1 MVADFES
8 RPLHLH
14 TLASLV
20 ADLVSGRA
28 ISIGEV
34 ETFSLSDDRTRSA
47 LQWYRERGAANW
59 SASVSG
65 THGEQLVDAILK
77 TPPETPPLPSRPANA
92 NGRRLTLKKL
102 EAHRFAGLHQFG
114 TPATP
119 PANFVHEFFAPLT
132 LFEGR
137 NGSGKTSLLN
147 AIIWTLTGE
156 ILRPR
161 REPEA
166 ANEDFECWIEDS
178 AQNGSVT
185 AHRLTP
191 VTPMPDVDDYRPD
204 KGWIHTDT
212 WVELTFAD
220 ESGAELPPI
229 RRSQSR
235 SAQGKIQEVPP
246 DLSALGVDP
255 IALRIGT
262 VMPGLLPLIRVG
274 GESELGRAVA
284 QLTGLSSLLDL
295 SDHVR
300 RAKQKIDK
308 EFVKAKTEE
317 RERHDRA
324 YNTAKVNLTA
334 AVEGHPEL
342 APQAPVPAPSDD
354 PSIEQTLDKI
364 VEHFESAKATAFE
377 SAKEILGSDFDA
389 ADPARSANLEK
400 NIAPALSELT
410 QLARLPSFA
419 RLHGLRQLTP
429 DQLNAAR
436 LKISEILREANAL
449 DELAKNSSTAE
460 RSRLYARVATWIAD
474 HPSADRNED
483 LCVVCGNAL
492 QDIVDPVTG
501 KTVKAHLHEAKADAV
516 LLSQTLARW
525 AEAAH
530 GDLVRN
536 LPDALRSE
544 LTTDLPTHPCDLMKS
559 ALVDELFASA
569 PFAGVLSKLQT
580 ETANGFDKT
589 VANRS
594 DLDAPLEISLPPDCA
609 MLAEALRR
617 LDLAMRFASWRQSN
631 DVMAREVVEQ
641 VLGKRPKEGEATEK
655 LTLTGKLLDLEAT
668 VKGAK
673 PISDALRHC
682 TSLIDELKRRRVV
695 EQRLEDYDTAS
706 KALANLLP
714 LGDLADR
721 QVDELRKKL
730 RNEAAT
736 WRDRIYA
743 GAFPTLAHK
752 LVDTSTGRKG
762 QLDLIIRAGG
772 VSAPAQHVTNAS
784 ALRASLVGFYF
795 AFWEHV
801 LNERGG
807 LNVLLLDDPQ
817 ELLDDE
823 NRQRLADALAFIVGS
838 GGQLVVTSYDP
849 RFSGHISNVP
859 AVAPIEHRAVYPAT
873 KIQPVVRTALPE
885 TEISKCKK
893 KSEADP
899 DDEEAA
905 WKFADSCRVFLEST
919 LSDLFDDPAYSRWVK
934 ENPSPTLAD
943 FVGRLRPLVR
953 SSTQGMFAAQV
964 FVDFVGL
971 PALADNSAA
980 LQLMNKAHHG
990 RRHEIRAADVA
1001 QCADDL
1007 TQLVKLS
1014 GRMHEECRRW
1024 RRRDAV
1030 PNSENEAASPPALE
1044 PMAAPS
1050 WSVVICPDLAAFTQR
1065 AGVGGSQEPLEP
1077 LDPAIL
1083 AGKAVFYLRRNNF
1096 GFAAPEGSL
1105 AIVEAVP
1112 DVVADRRLVI
1122 ARHGETIYARRF
1134 IRSQGTDMIGLTAE
1148 IPDPRYRSPKTII
1161 LPEAEVVLHQ
1171 VVGVLFEHS
1180 IRVEHGDGEAVLVD
1194 ASKVLER
1201 VELAFRVV
1209 DESAVPLALANQIV
1223 LGGASIELDML
1234 GHSEGAL
1241 VALMLDDG
1249 ASIFKRVGAALPGEL
1264 THLRQFESIGGL
1276 GSSQILSTGKEQAGV
1291 PTVMHARAI
1300 LGVLYRG

>member
-1 MVADFES
+1 M
-8 RPLHLH
+8 
-14 TLASLV
+14 
-20 ADLVSGRA
+20 
-28 ISIGEV
+28 GED
-34 ETFSLSDDRTRSA
+34 ETFSLADDRTRSA
-47 LQWYRERGAANW
+47 LQWYRERGATNW
-59 SASVSG
+59 EASVSG
-65 THGEQLVDAILK
+65 QHAEQLVDAVLK
-77 TPPETPPLPSRPANA
+77 DPPETPPLPSRPANA
-92 NGRRLTLKKL
+92 NGRRLTLRKL

-114 TPATP
+114 TPAAP
-119 PANFVHEFFAPLT
+119 PANYVHDFSAPLT

-156 ILRPR
+156 ILRPQ

-166 ANEDFECWIEDS
+166 ANKDFECWVEASGGDGS
-178 AQNGSVT
+178 ATS
-185 AHRLTP
+185 HRLTP

-204 KGWIHTDT
+204 KGWIPADT

-220 ESGAELPPI
+220 ENGAELPPI

-235 SAQGKIQEVPP
+235 SAQGKVHEVDP

-262 VMPGLLPLIRVG
+262 VMPGLLALIRVG

-308 EFVKAKTEE
+308 EFVKTKTDE
-317 RERHDRA
+317 RERIDRA
-324 YNTAKVNLTA
+324 YNTAKTNLSDA
-334 AVEGHPEL
+334 LEGHIEL
-342 APQAPVPAPSDD
+342 APQTPVPAPSDD
-354 PSIEQTLDKI
+354 TSLEQALDKI
-364 VEHFESAKATAFE
+364 VEHFEGAKARAFE
-377 SAKEILGSDFDA
+377 SAKEILGDDFDPGNA
-389 ADPARSANLEK
+389 ARSADLEK
-400 NIAPALSELT
+400 NIAPALSELK

-419 RLHGLRQLTP
+419 RLHGLRQLTS
-429 DQLNAAR
+429 DQLEAAK
-436 LKISEILREANAL
+436 LKISEILREADTL
-449 DELAKNSSTAE
+449 DALAKDPSTAA

-474 HPSADRNED
+474 HPSADRNDD
-483 LCVVCGNAL
+483 LCAVCGGTL
-492 QDIVDPVTG
+492 QDVVDPVTG
-501 KTVKAHLHEAKADAV
+501 KTVKAHLHEAKADAA
-516 LLSQTLARW
+516 LLSQTLSRW
-525 AEAAH
+525 SEAAH
-530 GDLVRN
+530 GDLVRS
-536 LPDALRSE
+536 LPDALRAE
-544 LTTDLPTHPCDLMKS
+544 LTAELPTHPCDLMKK
-559 ALVDELFASA
+559 ALVDELFAST
-569 PFAGVLSKLQT
+569 PFAGVLTQLKT
-580 ETANGFDKT
+580 ETANAFDKT
-589 VANRS
+589 VAARL
-594 DLDAPLEISLPPDCA
+594 DLDASLEISLPSGCA
-609 MLAEALRR
+609 TLAEALKR
-617 LDLAMRFASWRQSN
+617 LDLAIRFASWRQSN
-631 DVMAREVVEQ
+631 DAMAREIVEQ
-641 VLGKRPKEGEATEK
+641 VLGRHPKEGEAAERR
-655 LTLTGKLLDLEAT
+655 TLTGKLLDLEST

-682 TSLIDELKRRRVV
+682 VSLKEELKRRRVV
-695 EQRLEDYDTAS
+695 EQRLKDYDIAS

-721 QVDELRKKL
+721 QVNELRKKL
-730 RNEAAT
+730 RTEAAT

-743 GAFPTLAHK
+743 GAFPSKAHK

-772 VSAPAQHVTNAS
+772 VSAPAQHVTNSS

-795 AFWEHV
+795 AFWEYV

-807 LNVLLLDDPQ
+807 LKTLLLDDPQ

-823 NRQRLADALAFIVGS
+823 NRQRLADAFAFIVKA
-838 GGQLVVTSYDP
+838 GGQLIVTSYDP
-849 RFSGHISNVP
+849 RFSCHVANVP
-859 AVAPIEHRAVYPAT
+859 GVAQIEHRAVYPAT
-873 KIQPVVRTALPE
+873 KIQPVVRTTLPE
-885 TEISKCKK
+885 TEILKCESKFK
-893 KSEADP
+893 AHQ

-919 LSDLFDDPAYSRWVK
+919 LADLFDDPAHSSWVK
-934 ENPSPTLAD
+934 NNPAPTLAS

-953 SSTQGMFAAQV
+953 SGPQGMFAAQI
-964 FVDFVGL
+964 FADFVGH
-971 PALADNSAA
+971 PALVDSSAA

-990 RRHEIRAADVA
+990 RRHEIRAGDVA

-1007 TQLVKLS
+1007 ALLVRLA

-1024 RRRDAV
+1024 QRRDAV
-1030 PNSENEAASPPALE
+1030 PNSLNEAAPPPPLE
-1044 PMAAPS
+1044 PMAVPS
-1050 WSVVICPDLAAFTQR
+1050 WNVVICPDLAAFTQR
-1065 AGVGGSQEPLEP
+1065 ARGGESQDSVEP
-1077 LDPAIL
+1077 LDPVIL

-1105 AIVEAVP
+1105 AIVETLSNTVS
-1112 DVVADRRLVI
+1112 DRRLVI
-1122 ARHGETIYARRF
+1122 ARHGEAVYARRF
-1134 IRSQGTDMIGLTAE
+1134 LRSQGTDMIGLTAE
-1148 IPDPRYRSPKTII
+1148 IPDPRNRSPKTII

-1180 IRVEHGDGEAVLVD
+1180 IRVEHGVAEAALVD

-1234 GHSEGAL
+1234 GHNQGAL

-1264 THLRQFESIGGL
+1264 AHLRQFESIGGL
-1276 GSSQILSTGKEQAGV
+1276 GSSQILSMGKEQAGV
-1291 PTVMHARAI
+1291 PVVMHARVI